1 MIENPKLFQMLAGYT
16 LENEHIE
23 RKVMEGDGSDEF
35 PFQVPA
41 FQPWIFRGV
50 KKLTWQWKIHHLK
63 MYFLLK
69 MGIFQCHVSFQGWS
83 LLDEI
88 RCDGDIVA

>member
-1 MIENPKLFQMLAGYT
+1 MSLLLRYSRYFLERSFQLRPSPTFPLWMIENSKLFQMIARYT

-41 FQPWIFRGV
+41 FQPRIFRGV
-50 KKLTWQWKIHHLK
+50 PPKKLT
-63 MYFLLK
+63 
-69 MGIFQCHVSFQGWS
+69 
-83 LLDEI
+83 
-88 RCDGDIVA
+88 